1 MKIGGTLILKM
12 GSVDFLGA
20 VQGKVAA
27 QLLCFLAHCQGSFL
41 PETVVSVDQSS
52 TPQSAKLWVHDC
64 KWYLCPIAF
73 PPNTP
78 NSPRSIYMGWFSYKS
93 NFGNSPYSCSQVIFI
108 FQQFSI
114 TEVTR
119 TFRPVRSRAQGEL
132 PLVASEDASA
142 GIFTVGIQSRTFQVF
157 DSRNFGYESYK
168 SQ

>member
-12 GSVDFLGA
+12 GKVDFFA
-20 VQGKVAA
+20 SVQGKVAA
-27 QLLCFLAHCQGSFL
+27 QLLCVSCTCQGSFL

-52 TPQSAKLWVHDC
+52 TPQAIAAMDDC
-64 KWYLCPIAF
+64 KWYLCPIGF

-93 NFGNSPYSCSQVIFI
+93 NFGNSPCSCSQVIFI

-132 PLVASEDASA
+132 IR
-142 GIFTVGIQSRTFQVF
+142 GCISRYLH
-157 DSRNFGYESYK
+157 SRNPVSDISSLSFQK
-168 SQ
+168 FRVWKL